1 MNVTLTGATGLI
13 GTKLVRALRDHGE
26 GVTVLSRSPEKA
38 QARLG
43 VEAVAW
49 DPLAGPAPVE
59 ALRGRDAV
67 IHLAG
72 EPVAQR
78 WNDEVKH
85 AIRESR
91 EVGTRNLVAG
101 LRAVGEADP
110 ARPTTLV
117 SSSAVG
123 YYGKHGDERVP
134 ESSPAGDDFLA
145 GVCVAWEREADAAA
159 ELGLRVVKIRT
170 GVVLDAEGGAL
181 KTMLPP
187 FKLGVGGPVAG
198 GNQYLPWIHVD
209 DLVGLYLH
217 ALTDTAWSGAYNGA
231 APEPVTNK
239 AFSKALGRALHRP
252 AFAPVP
258 AFAIRLLYGDMA
270 EIVTEGQRAVPE
282 HALADGFTYKYADL
296 DAALADALR

>member
-13 GTKLVRALRDHGE
+13 GTKLVRALRDHGDT
-26 GVTVLSRSPEKA
+26 VTVLSRSPEQA

-49 DPLAGPAPVE
+49 DPLAGPAPVG

-85 AIRESR
+85 RILESR

-101 LRAVGEADP
+101 LDAAGD
-110 ARPTTLV
+110 ARPKTLV

-123 YYGKHGDERVP
+123 YYGKHGEEIVR

-145 GVCVAWEREADAAA
+145 GVCVAWEREADAAGA
-159 ELGLRVVKIRT
+159 LGVRVVKIRT
-170 GVVLDAEGGAL
+170 GVVLDKSGGAL

-187 FKLGVGGPVAG
+187 FKLGAGGPVAG
-198 GNQYLPWIHVD
+198 GKQYLPWIHVD

-217 ALTDTAWSGAYNGA
+217 AATDASWSGAYNGA

-252 AFAPVP
+252 AVAPVP

-296 DAALADALR
+296 DEALADALR

>member
-13 GTKLVRALRDHGE
+13 GTKLVRTLQARGD

-38 QARLG
+38 RAALG
-43 VEAVAW
+43 IEAVAW
-49 DPLAGPAPVE
+49 DPMAGPAPAE

-67 IHLAG
+67 VHLAG

-78 WNDEVKH
+78 WNDNSRR
-85 AIRESR
+85 AIHDSR
-91 EVGTRNLVAG
+91 ETGTRNLVAG
-101 LRAVGEADP
+101 LRDAGEE
-110 ARPTTLV
+110 RPGVLV

-123 YYGKHGDERVP
+123 YYGKHGDEPVP
-134 ESSPAGDDFLA
+134 ESSPAGSDFLA

-159 ELGLRVVKIRT
+159 DLGLRVVKIRT
-170 GVVLDAEGGAL
+170 GVVLDKDGGAL

-187 FKLGVGGPVAG
+187 FKLGAGGPVAG
-198 GNQYLPWIHVD
+198 GDQYLPWIHVD
-209 DLVGLYLH
+209 DLVGLYVR
-217 ALTDTAWSGAYNGA
+217 ALDDASWSGPYNGA

-252 AFAPVP
+252 AVAPVP
-258 AFAIRLLYGDMA
+258 GFAIRLLYGDMA

-282 HALADGFTYKYADL
+282 RALEAGFAFRHPDLDEALADTLG
-296 DAALADALR
+296 